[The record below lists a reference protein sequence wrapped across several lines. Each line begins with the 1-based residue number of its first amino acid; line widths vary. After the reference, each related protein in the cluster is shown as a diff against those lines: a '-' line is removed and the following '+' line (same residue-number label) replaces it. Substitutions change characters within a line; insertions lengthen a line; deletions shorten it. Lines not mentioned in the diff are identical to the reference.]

1 MGRISS
7 VAGPILYVVV
17 TGVLDSRVAVL
28 SIMMLIIAGVIT
40 LKFVDVAA
48 GVQVAGAEDL
58 RRYAEA
64 GEEPPR

>member
-1 MGRISS
+1 
-7 VAGPILYVVV
+7 
-17 TGVLDSRVAVL
+17 
-28 SIMMLIIAGVIT
+28 MMLIIAGVIT